1 MTEVC
6 PVGSAIAVVGC
17 REDDNVVTTTE
28 RIFVERDRTQINIR
42 VVTRSLV
49 GGGTIKVP
57 VGELAQLGNFVR
69 DGLKGNYG
77 IEKGGS

>member
-6 PVGSAIAVVGC
+6 LIGSAVAVVGC
-17 REDDNVVTTTE
+17 REDENIVTTAE
-28 RIFVERDRTQINIR
+28 RISIERDRTQINIR
-42 VVTRSLV
+42 VVARCLV

-57 VGELAQLGNFVR
+57 VGELAQLGNFVS